1 MTTKPTQQ
9 QVNNT
14 ILDVGKRY
22 KKTAVAI
29 ALALSVAAT
38 EGTRLTV
45 YDDGLGIPTVC
56 MGKTGKDVQFGQ
68 PARTLPECAMGLF
81 ERLEANHQ
89 FLVQKLPAIQTS
101 AGSIGFDQ
109 LTEGEQQAYNMLL
122 DNLGPGKKDVK
133 DGLFA
138 LKSSGA
144 ESTMM
149 KLLRQGRRREACA
162 QIMQWLNP
170 KWMLG
175 IQKRRM
181 HETALCL
188 RDLGP
193 A

>member
-1 MTTKPTQQ
+1 MTARPTQQ
-9 QVNNT
+9 QVSST
-14 ILDVGKRY
+14 ILDVGKRN

-68 PARTLPECAMGLF
+68 PARTLPECAQGLF
-81 ERLEANHQ
+81 ERLETNHQ
-89 FLVQKLPAIQTS
+89 FLVAKLPVIKTS
-101 AGSIGFDQ
+101 AGPIGFEQ
-109 LTEGEQQAYNMLL
+109 LTEGEQQAYNLLL
-122 DNLGPGKKDVK
+122 DNLGTGKKGVK

-138 LKSSGA
+138 LKVSGE

-162 QIMQWLNP
+162 QIMQWLKP
-170 KWMLG
+170 KWMPG
-175 IQKRRM
+175 IEKRRT

-193 A
+193 V